1 MRTSYCNRIF
11 SFIILISCILCIISC
26 DVRLRAPNS
35 EYILNKN
42 NQDIESVSDN
52 SLPEDFSVFYD
63 QFHTDN
69 SFQIAHIIWPL
80 PGKLITDEDD
90 VVQLTSSW
98 SEEDWTYHKKP
109 PADGNYNILY
119 NTLVD
124 TMVDEYIM
132 NRLTG
137 HGILRRWRKQN
148 DQWMLTYYSG
158 LQSAERLKEL

>member
-1 MRTSYCNRIF
+1 
-11 SFIILISCILCIISC
+11 
-26 DVRLRAPNS
+26 
-35 EYILNKN
+35 
-42 NQDIESVSDN
+42 
-52 SLPEDFSVFYD
+52 VFYD